1 MAAGCALI
9 SSAKPN
15 TDGCL
20 QPPQLP
26 VAAGDKRFALKKLN
40 RDNPHASRV
49 YICDACGSRNEFI
62 RKSMPFDGQY
72 VDVRAIR
79 GRSVANLEKAYWAG
93 EVNAT
98 WHCTECHRRKNENL
112 EDTRIRLGLY
122 DNIRIER
129 TIERRTPLC
138 RVRHEVNHKRRL
150 EIRDKKRDVHR
161 RIDAL
166 LSEASDLLDELENCV
181 FKR

>member
-1 MAAGCALI
+1 
-9 SSAKPN
+9 
-15 TDGCL
+15 
-20 QPPQLP
+20 
-26 VAAGDKRFALKKLN
+26 
-40 RDNPHASRV
+40 
-49 YICDACGSRNEFI
+49 
-62 RKSMPFDGQY
+62 MPFDGQY

-98 WHCTECHRRKNENL
+98 WHCTECHRREDENL
-112 EDTRIRLGLY
+112 EETRIRLGLY
-122 DNIRIER
+122 DISRIER
-129 TIERRTPLC
+129 TKERRTSWW
-138 RVRHEVNHKRRL
+138 RERYEGSHKRRL
-150 EIRDKKRDVHR
+150 EIRDQKRDVDR

>member
-40 RDNPHASRV
+40 RDKPHASRV

-62 RKSMPFDGQY
+62 RKSLPFDGQY
-72 VDVRAIR
+72 VDVQAIR

-112 EDTRIRLGLY
+112 EDTRLRLGLY
-122 DNIRIER
+122 DNIRIGR
-129 TIERRTPLC
+129 TIARSAPLC
-138 RVRHEVNHKRRL
+138 RAQHEAKHVRCMVIKDKRRQGH
-150 EIRDKKRDVHR
+150 EKIE
-161 RIDAL
+161 AL
-166 LSEASDLLDELENCV
+166 LVEASNLLDELHNCV
-181 FKR
+181 D